1 MGDARESEPDLLRL
15 DGATDWR
22 APEPVQ
28 RIYRTAL
35 RRLAHGRRLLLD
47 MRDVRMLDSKLIA
60 ALIAL
65 HRRAGGRLRIYA
77 SDQVR
82 AWLDTYRLRR
92 LTR

>member
-1 MGDARESEPDLLRL
+1 MGGERNSPADCLRL
-15 DGATDWR
+15 DGETDWR
-22 APEPVQ
+22 VPERVQ

-35 RRLAHGRRLLLD
+35 RRLRRGHRLLLD
-47 MRDVRMLDSKLIA
+47 LRDVRMLDSKLIA

-65 HRRAGGRLRIYA
+65 QRRAGGRLRIYA

-82 AWLDTYRLRR
+82 AWLDAYRLRR

>member
-1 MGDARESEPDLLRL
+1 MGRQQKSEGDLLRL

-22 APEPVQ
+22 APERVQ
-28 RIYRTAL
+28 RVYRTAL
-35 RRLAHGRRLLLD
+35 RRLRRGQSLMLD
-47 MRDVRMLDSKLIA
+47 LREVRLLDSKLIA

-65 HRRAGGRLRIYA
+65 QRRAGGRLRIYA

-82 AWLDTYRLRR
+82 AWLDAYRLRR